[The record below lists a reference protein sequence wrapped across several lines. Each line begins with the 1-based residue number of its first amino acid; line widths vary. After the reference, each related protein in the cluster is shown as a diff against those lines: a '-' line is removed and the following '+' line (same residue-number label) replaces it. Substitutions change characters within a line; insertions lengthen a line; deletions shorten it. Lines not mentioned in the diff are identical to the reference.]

1 MASANRRLRRANGMK
16 DSTVRKAL
24 ESNTPLNSLYALI
37 PQDRR
42 KALDR
47 FIRCF
52 GLSITGLQEA
62 LEKELQ
68 K

>member
-1 MASANRRLRRANGMK
+1 MSQSRRLRRANGMK
-16 DSTVRKAL
+16 GSTVRKAL

-47 FIRCF
+47 FVRCF
-52 GLSITGLQEA
+52 GLNPAGLQEA
-62 LEKELQ
+62 LDRERL
-68 K
+68 

>member
-1 MASANRRLRRANGMK
+1 MSQNRRLRRANGMK
-16 DSTVRKAL
+16 GSAIRKAL

-47 FIRCF
+47 FVRCF
-52 GLSITGLQEA
+52 GLNPAGLHEA
-62 LEKELQ
+62 LERERT
-68 K
+68 

>member
-1 MASANRRLRRANGMK
+1 MSQIRRLRRTNGMK
-16 DSTVRKAL
+16 GSTVRRAL

-37 PQDRR
+37 PQDKR
-42 KALDR
+42 KALNR
-47 FIRCF
+47 FLRCF

>member
-1 MASANRRLRRANGMK
+1 MSQSRKLRRASGMK
-16 DSTVRKAL
+16 APDVRRAL

>member
-16 DSTVRKAL
+16 VSTVRKAL

-42 KALDR
+42 KSLDR
-47 FIRCF
+47 FVRCF
-52 GLSITGLQEA
+52 GLNPARLYEA
-62 LEKELQ
+62 LEKERL
-68 K
+68 

>member
-1 MASANRRLRRANGMK
+1 MSQSRKLRRANGMK
-16 DSTVRKAL
+16 GSAIRKAL
-24 ESNTPLNSLYALI
+24 ESNTSLNSLYALI

>member
-1 MASANRRLRRANGMK
+1 MSQNRRLRRANGMK
-16 DSTVRKAL
+16 GSAIRKAL
-24 ESNTPLNSLYALI
+24 ESNTPLNSLYTLI
-37 PQDRR
+37 PQDQR
-42 KALDR
+42 KSLNR